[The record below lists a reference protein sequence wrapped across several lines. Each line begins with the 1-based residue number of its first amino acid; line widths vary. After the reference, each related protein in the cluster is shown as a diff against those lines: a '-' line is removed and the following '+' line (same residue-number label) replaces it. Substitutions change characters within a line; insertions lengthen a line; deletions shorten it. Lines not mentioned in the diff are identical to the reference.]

1 MIVQHTNGNSYLFI
15 NNRVFVSTYNETT
28 NTVLTVE
35 LDLSLPLT
43 DWEKEQIKLNIGDII
58 PDGYIYKVAV
68 HSYGSHY
75 LTSSDS
81 LKQAVDLA
89 NEYNE
94 DNGFANIITNNP
106 NVDIHPLNGGIVYY
120 SQEIDKLVYP
130 YYYEELEGKVL
141 VNSYSDMSSPSYSM
155 EEIEDMQ
162 NESELNSLEGESPEG
177 Y

>member
-68 HSYGSHY
+68 HSYGNSY
-75 LTSSDS
+75 LTLFDS
-81 LKQAVDLA
+81 LKQAIDFA

-94 DNGFANIITNNP
+94 DNGFADIITNNP
-106 NVDIHPLNGGIVYY
+106 NVDIPPLNGGVVYY
-120 SQEIDKLVYP
+120 SQEIDKLLFP
-130 YYYEELEGKVL
+130 YYCKDLEGKVL
-141 VNSYSDMSSPSYSM
+141 VNSYSSMSSPSYSR
-155 EEIEDMQ
+155 EEIENMQ
-162 NESELNSLEGESPEG
+162 NEYGLNSLEGESLED